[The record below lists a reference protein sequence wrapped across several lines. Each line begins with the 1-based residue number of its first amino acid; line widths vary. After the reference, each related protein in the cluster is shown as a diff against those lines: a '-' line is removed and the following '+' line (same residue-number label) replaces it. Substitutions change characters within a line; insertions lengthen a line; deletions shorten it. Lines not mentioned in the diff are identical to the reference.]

1 LDKHSE
7 KWTRFESKRDP
18 PENTAARMLE
28 RVSGPFQFVP
38 LAGVSNDPAEQ
49 ARLSPPKMLSGANIF
64 EISDHQFKPR

>member
-38 LAGVSNDPAEQ
+38 LAGVLNDPAEQ
-49 ARLSPPKMLSGANIF
+49 DAPVPAENVIRANI
-64 EISDHQFKPR
+64 